1 MSRFSH
7 ICLGLCLLTLVLA
20 CVPQLH
26 PISARNPDLFSKE
39 TDHLMGGSRG
49 TGEVAPPELF
59 VKQKRI
65 AVAEADRPNE
75 TGSLFNPDN
84 ERNYLF
90 TPTGPLNVGRFV
102 KIQVVANRQGE
113 RKKDGTAKGK
123 DKDKDK
129 EKDKAGKGAK
139 AGAGKGDGDGKG
151 DGKGGDELEA
161 ELLKA
166 LPDLE
171 PAEKGEIPL
180 LKDFK
185 MQIVHRYEN
194 GDVLAMLDR
203 KSQYEDH
210 TNEVTVQARIP
221 YDRLASG
228 DDLTTEDLLD
238 VHMLQSHAGEL
249 ADRHSSGWEDE
260 YSLRLSGFSEAKS
273 KVAMELEDQR
283 KKLKEADEKAETKI
297 KAFGEE
303 RRQFAKQRDELNQK
317 KAAQDAKVLSL
328 EDKVQEQKGTIDNQ
342 TEQLKSQEAEKAAAE
357 ADSAAPSKGKAAPK
371 AVTRG

>member
-1 MSRFSH
+1 MRRIAI
-7 ICLGLCLLTLVLA
+7 ICSWFWLLAQVSA
-20 CVPQLH
+20 CVPQLNR
-26 PISARNPDLFSKE
+26 ISGRNPDLFNKE

-49 TGEVAPPELF
+49 TGEVAAPEMF

-65 AVAEADRPNE
+65 ALAEADRPNE

-90 TPTGPLNVGRFV
+90 TPTGPQNVGRFL
-102 KIQVVANRQGE
+102 KILVASNRQSE
-113 RKKDGTAKGK
+113 RKKDGAAKQKDKDK

-129 EKDKAGKGAK
+129 EKVKPASAANGK
-139 AGAGKGDGDGKG
+139 DGKPEAK
-151 DGKGGDELEA
+151 DGDELEA

-166 LPDLE
+166 LPELE
-171 PAEKGEIPL
+171 PAEKGDSPL
-180 LKDFK
+180 LKAFK
-185 MQIVHRYEN
+185 MQIVHRFEN

-203 KSQYEDH
+203 KSQFEDQAS
-210 TNEVTVQARIP
+210 EITVQARIP

-228 DDLTTEDLLD
+228 DDLSTDDLLD
-238 VHMLQSHAGEL
+238 VHILQSHAGEL

-273 KVAMELEDQR
+273 KVAMDLSDQR
-283 KKLKEADEKAETKI
+283 QKLKEADEKTEVKI

-317 KAAQDAKVLSL
+317 NATQAANLQLL
-328 EDKVQEQKGTIDNQ
+328 EEKVQEQKGVIDSQN
-342 TEQLKSQEAEKAAAE
+342 EQNASKEAEGDGAKPAKTKAAA
-357 ADSAAPSKGKAAPK
+357 KAAAK
-371 AVTRG
+371 AVSNG